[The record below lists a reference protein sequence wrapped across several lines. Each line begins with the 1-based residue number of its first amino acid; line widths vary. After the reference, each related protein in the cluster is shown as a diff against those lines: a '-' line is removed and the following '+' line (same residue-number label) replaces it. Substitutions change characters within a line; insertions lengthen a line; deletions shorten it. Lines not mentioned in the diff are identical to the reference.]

1 MAPIF
6 LAGGSA
12 DQRLTCQ
19 HVPSSAE
26 QRDET
31 SARMALS
38 FTPFKPE
45 SSCILKFSSR

>member
-12 DQRLTCQ
+12 DQRFACQ

-38 FTPFKPE
+38 FKIGE
-45 SSCILKFSSR
+45 LCILKFSSR

>member
-12 DQRLTCQ
+12 DQRFECQ
-19 HVPSSAE
+19 YVPSSAE
-26 QRDET
+26 QPDKT

-38 FTPFKPE
+38 FTLLKPE
-45 SSCILKFSSR
+45 SSCILKFAR